1 LTTTQTWTE
10 ELVNV
15 AGGQAQLLKGG
26 SGPPVFVLHDEI
38 ENPGWQPY
46 HEALSRDFTVYAPSH
61 PGYDKSTGLQWVRRI
76 TDVAHFYQGLRLVL
90 GLEAPVSLVGIS
102 MGGWLAAEMAAMCPA
117 SVRGLVL
124 VGAMGI
130 KPEVGEIAE
139 VLMVGHERTLGQSF
153 HDSRFIPDL
162 EKLTP
167 EEAAVR
173 WSNREVTSRLC
184 WKPYMH
190 NPSLPHLLEGVQG
203 LPTLIIWGRDDRIIP
218 LSAGQTY
225 NRAISGSELL
235 VFDNCGHRP
244 EIEKTSVF
252 FNSVRNF
259 LAQQ

>member
-1 LTTTQTWTE
+1 MTTTQTWTE

-46 HEALSRDFTVYAPSH
+46 LEALSRDFTVYAPSH

-190 NPSLPHLLEGVQG
+190 NPNLPQYLELIRVPSLIVWGRQDSIAPINCGEIYNRVLEGSTFHV
-203 LPTLIIWGRDDRIIP
+203 IDD
-218 LSAGQTY
+218 
-225 NRAISGSELL
+225 
-235 VFDNCGHRP
+235 CGHYP
-244 EIEKTSVF
+244 QIEKAQEFIDVTLD
-252 FNSVRNF
+252 F
-259 LAQQ
+259 LKKL